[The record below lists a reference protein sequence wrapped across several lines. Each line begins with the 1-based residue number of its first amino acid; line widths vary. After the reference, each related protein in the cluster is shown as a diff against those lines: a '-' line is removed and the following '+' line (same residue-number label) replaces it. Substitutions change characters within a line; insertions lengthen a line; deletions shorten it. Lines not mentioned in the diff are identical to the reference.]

1 MDSLWFDIVQWLHTL
16 GLHVDGG
23 TARAVGDAA
32 ASATAQLD
40 MPSLLALA
48 AALGWASGF
57 RLYAVVFLVGMMGVL
72 GWMPLPPGLAVLQN
86 PLVLMVSGVLL
97 MVEFFADKVPWLDSA
112 WDAVH
117 AFIRVPAG
125 AALAFGVFGADNA
138 TMAVLAG
145 LLGGSLSATAL
156 ATKMTTRAA
165 VNTSPEPFS
174 NWGLSF
180 FEDGLVVA
188 VVWLATQYP
197 VAFGVALVMMV
208 AVSVL
213 LLVVLFKFLRAV
225 LCKLMAASGSRVPGN
240 YRDVVYTRSDM
251 MFSRYQLQADGVYER
266 AWTQLLALSPTLF
279 FSGTGAFRYWSDS
292 VLRYVSI
299 SLLIVG
305 LLMIFYRGLRPRPL
319 VRFTSD
325 MLLISPHFLCKSRTL
340 VLGQVREF
348 SIRGSRDQREW
359 WSTDLYGAERRL
371 DQTQWSSE
379 LLSQVERYLVSAK
392 HRIPVPIRI
401 HEPSSPYLNQTS
413 R

>member
-1 MDSLWFDIVQWLHTL
+1 MDQLWLAIVQWLHTV
-16 GLHVDGG
+16 GLHVDAGA
-23 TARAVGDAA
+23 ARSVAEGAA
-32 ASATAQLD
+32 RATAQLD

-72 GWMPLPPGLAVLQN
+72 GWMPLPPGLTMLQH
-86 PLVLMVSGVLL
+86 PVVLMVSGFML

-138 TMAVLAG
+138 TMAIAAG

-156 ATKMTTRAA
+156 ATKMATRAA

-197 VAFGVALVMMV
+197 VAFGIALVVMV
-208 AVSVL
+208 IVSVL

-225 LCKLMAASGSRVPGN
+225 VR
-240 YRDVVYTRSDM
+240 R
-251 MFSRYQLQADGVYER
+251 
-266 AWTQLLALSPTLF
+266 LSSF
-279 FSGTGAFRYWSDS
+279 FSG
-292 VLRYVSI
+292 
-299 SLLIVG
+299 
-305 LLMIFYRGLRPRPL
+305 
-319 VRFTSD
+319 
-325 MLLISPHFLCKSRTL
+325 
-340 VLGQVREF
+340 
-348 SIRGSRDQREW
+348 
-359 WSTDLYGAERRL
+359 
-371 DQTQWSSE
+371 
-379 LLSQVERYLVSAK
+379 SAK
-392 HRIPVPIRI
+392 VA
-401 HEPSSPYLNQTS
+401 
-413 R
+413 